1 MDKKAIITSVMSA
14 LIVALILGYWNLNMR
29 VKALEIQVETINS
42 NQEKASQDMAIL
54 IDKVSDIQIKVTRL
68 GDTKA
73 DKKYIE

>member
-1 MDKKAIITSVMSA
+1 MDKKAIITSVMSS

>member
-1 MDKKAIITSVMSA
+1 MSA

>member
-1 MDKKAIITSVMSA
+1 MDKKTIIDSVMSA

>member
-73 DKKYIE
+73 DKRYIE

>member
-1 MDKKAIITSVMSA
+1 MSA
-14 LIVALILGYWNLNMR
+14 LIVALMLGYWNLNMR

>member
-14 LIVALILGYWNLNMR
+14 LIVALMLGYWNLNMR

>member
-1 MDKKAIITSVMSA
+1 MDKKTIIDSVMSA

-29 VKALEIQVETINS
+29 VKANEIQLETVDS
-42 NQEKASQDMAIL
+42 NQEKASRDMTIL

-73 DKKYIE
+73 DKKYID

>member
-1 MDKKAIITSVMSA
+1 MDKKTIIDSVMSA
-14 LIVALILGYWNLNMR
+14 LIVALILGYWHLNMR
-29 VKALEIQVETINS
+29 VEANEIQLETVDS
-42 NQEKASQDMAIL
+42 NQEKASRDMTIL